1 MKRIIIAVSL
11 LLLIQSYASADL
23 FQYVAKEDPSFK
35 WTKVDQQALP
45 FDMQKYE
52 IDLVSQT
59 WKDIPWTHRLTLI
72 KPKAIKNPTM
82 VFLLITGSWNKND
95 TEEMMYASA
104 IASGIGAPVAILY
117 DVPRQPL
124 FDGLSEDGLISY
136 TFMKVLETKDPEWA
150 LLLPMAKSAVKAMDA
165 IEQFAK
171 QELNTTVSGFV
182 VAGASKRGW
191 TTWLSSAVDERV
203 KGICPMVYDNLNL
216 PAQMKHQ
223 VDTWGKYSEQI
234 DDYSSKNLPEQ
245 LASENGRKL
254 AELIDPY
261 TYRDKITIPK
271 LIVVG
276 SNDRYWPLDA
286 MNIYFKDLVGE
297 NYILRVP
304 NKGHDVG
311 DMDRI
316 ISDAIA
322 FFHKVNGD
330 LDFPK
335 LSWSYM
341 SKMGLGEGLVIM
353 IMPDQ
358 KPKSVSVWI
367 TSSDTKDF
375 RNSKWQETKLEPMGS
390 HYIYTLKKPQKG
402 YSAIFG
408 EAVYPS
414 GDKGYFLSTE
424 VRIIGEK

>member
-1 MKRIIIAVSL
+1 MKRIILVVSL

-35 WTKVDQQALP
+35 WTKVEQQALP

-59 WKDIPWTHRLTLI
+59 WKDTSWTHRLTLI
-72 KPKAIKNPTM
+72 KPNAIKNPTM

-95 TEEMMYASA
+95 TEEMMYGSA

-124 FDGLSEDGLISY
+124 FNGLREDGLISY
-136 TFMKVLETKDPEWA
+136 TFMKVMETKDPEWA

-182 VAGASKRGW
+182 VAGGSKRGW
-191 TTWLSSAVDERV
+191 TTWLSSAVDKRV

-223 VDTWGKYSEQI
+223 VDTWGDYSEQI
-234 DDYSSKNLPEQ
+234 DDYSSKNLPQQ

-254 AELIDPY
+254 AELVDPY

-316 ISDAIA
+316 ISDAVA
-322 FFHKVNGD
+322 FFHKVN
-330 LDFPK
+330 
-335 LSWSYM
+335 
-341 SKMGLGEGLVIM
+341 
-353 IMPDQ
+353 
-358 KPKSVSVWI
+358 
-367 TSSDTKDF
+367 
-375 RNSKWQETKLEPMGS
+375 
-390 HYIYTLKKPQKG
+390 
-402 YSAIFG
+402 
-408 EAVYPS
+408 
-414 GDKGYFLSTE
+414 
-424 VRIIGEK
+424 